1 MRAIVEAG
9 ARIHLGFLD
18 LNGACGRRFGSIGV
32 SLERPRC
39 TVEAETVA
47 ARATETTEPADP
59 VRTVLERLGPDLGGV
74 SVTVRLGEAIPSHAG
89 FGSGT
94 QHALA
99 VALAAT
105 RAAGRPVTIR
115 DLARR
120 LGRGQ
125 RSGIGIAAF
134 ERGGLV
140 IDAGHPVGEDGDVTL
155 PPPEGPEPP
164 PVVFQHPL
172 PDDWHFVL
180 ATPRATPG
188 LSGLTEQRAFRDLPP
203 MDDGRVGRICRLT
216 LMQVAPAALT
226 GDIRAFGRAI
236 TEIQELVGEYFA
248 PCQGGRFASRIGC
261 DVTELALAQGAHGVG
276 QSSWGPTVFA
286 LVESEARARA
296 LAAEI
301 HAAFGAGLARLDV
314 SRARNRGASC
324 REIP

>member
-1 MRAIVEAG
+1 MRVIVEAG

-39 TVEAETVA
+39 VVEATA
-47 ARATETTEPADP
+47 AVRAAESASDL
-59 VRTVLERLGPDLGGV
+59 VRTILDRLGPELDDV
-74 SVTVRLGEAIPSHAG
+74 AVTARLTEAIPSHAG

-105 RAAGRPVTIR
+105 HAAGRSLPIR

-140 IDAGHPVGEDGDVTL
+140 IDAGHRVGEDDDAML
-155 PPPEGPEPP
+155 DAIDGPEPP

-172 PDDWHFVL
+172 PDDWRFVL

-188 LSGLTEQRAFRDLPP
+188 LSGATERRAFRDLPP
-203 MDDGRVGRICRLT
+203 MDEDRVGRICRLT
-216 LMQVAPAALT
+216 LMQVVPAVLT
-226 GDIRAFGRAI
+226 GDIRVFGAAI
-236 TEIQELVGEYFA
+236 TEIQQLVGEYFA
-248 PCQGGRFASRIGC
+248 PCQGGRFASRAGC
-261 DVTELALAQGAHGVG
+261 EVTELALSRGAHGVG

-286 LVESEARARA
+286 LVANEARADA
-296 LAAEI
+296 LADEI
-301 HAAFGAGLARLDV
+301 RTDFGDHLAWVDV

-324 REIP
+324 QEAS

>member
-1 MRAIVEAG
+1 MRTVVEAG

-18 LNGACGRRFGSIGV
+18 LGGGCGRRFGSIGV

-39 TVEAETVA
+39 IVEAMA
-47 ARATETTEPADP
+47 GSPRATETTEP
-59 VRTVLERLGPDLGGV
+59 VRAIVERLGPDLGDVAV
-74 SVTVRLGEAIPSHAG
+74 SVRLAEAIPSHAG

-105 RAAGRPVTIR
+105 RAAGRPAPIR

-120 LGRGQ
+120 LRRGQ
-125 RSGIGIAAF
+125 RSGIGVAAF
-134 ERGGLV
+134 EHGGLV
-140 IDAGHPVGEDGDVTL
+140 IDAGHRVESDGDTAT
-155 PPPEGPEPP
+155 PEIDGSELP

-180 ATPRATPG
+180 ATPRAEPG
-188 LSGLTEQRAFRDLPP
+188 LSGTTELRAFQELPP

-236 TEIQELVGEYFA
+236 SEIQQLVGEYFA
-248 PCQGGRFASRIGC
+248 PCQGGRFASATGC
-261 DVTELALAQGAHGVG
+261 QVTELALARGAHGVG

-286 LVESEARARA
+286 LVESESRARA
-296 LAAEI
+296 LGDEI
-301 HAAFGAGLARLDV
+301 RTAFGGRLTAVDV

-324 REIP
+324 REVP

>member
-1 MRAIVEAG
+1 MRTIVEAG

-18 LNGACGRRFGSIGV
+18 LGGACGRRFGSIGV

-39 TVEAETVA
+39 TVEAEA
-47 ARATETTEPADP
+47 PSARSMETAEPLRAI
-59 VRTVLERLGPDLGGV
+59 LERLGPDLGGV
-74 SVTVRLGEAIPSHAG
+74 PVAVRLTESIPSHAG

-105 RAAGRPVTIR
+105 RAAGRPATVR

-120 LGRGQ
+120 LRRGQ

-134 ERGGLV
+134 EQGGLV
-140 IDAGHPVGEDGDVTL
+140 IDAGHPVEDDGEVAL
-155 PPPEGPEPP
+155 EAIEGPEPP
-164 PVVFQHPL
+164 PVIFRHPL
-172 PDDWHFVL
+172 PGDWHFVL
-180 ATPRATPG
+180 ATPRAAAG
-188 LSGLTEQRAFRDLPP
+188 LSGLIEQRAFRKLPP

-216 LMQVAPAALT
+216 LMQVAPAVLT

-248 PCQGGRFASRIGC
+248 PCQGGRFASPTGC
-261 DVTELALAQGAHGVG
+261 AVTELALARGAHGVG

-286 LVESEARARA
+286 LVESDARARA
-296 LAAEI
+296 LADEI
-301 HAAFGAGLARLDV
+301 RTAFGSDLTRIDV
-314 SRARNRGASC
+314 SRARNHGASG
-324 REIP
+324 RELP

>member
-1 MRAIVEAG
+1 MRTIVEAG

-18 LNGACGRRFGSIGV
+18 LGGACGRRFGSIGV

-39 TVEAETVA
+39 TVEAEA
-47 ARATETTEPADP
+47 PSDPARGPAEP
-59 VRTVLERLGPDLGGV
+59 VRAILERLGPDLGA
-74 SVTVRLGEAIPSHAG
+74 VTVAVQLTESIPSHSG

-99 VALAAT
+99 IALAAT
-105 RAAGRPVTIR
+105 QAAGRPVPIR

-120 LGRGQ
+120 LRRGQ

-140 IDAGHPVGEDGDVTL
+140 IDAGHPVQDDREAALDTI
-155 PPPEGPEPP
+155 EGPEPP
-164 PVVFQHPL
+164 PVIFQHPL

-180 ATPRATPG
+180 ATPRAAAG
-188 LSGLTEQRAFRDLPP
+188 LSGRIEPRAFRELPP
-203 MDDGRVGRICRLT
+203 MDDARVGRICRLT

-248 PCQGGRFASRIGC
+248 PCQGGRFASPVGC
-261 DVTELALAQGAHGVG
+261 EVTELALARGAHGVG

-286 LVESEARARA
+286 LVESEARGHA
-296 LAAEI
+296 LAGEI
-301 HAAFGAGLARLDV
+301 RTAFGARLAAVDV

>member
-1 MRAIVEAG
+1 MRTVVEAG

-18 LNGACGRRFGSIGV
+18 LGAGGGRRFGSIGV

-39 TVEAETVA
+39 TVEAMAGSAHSMETA
-47 ARATETTEPADP
+47 EPA
-59 VRTVLERLGPDLGGV
+59 RSILARLGPDFGDVPV
-74 SVTVRLGEAIPSHAG
+74 SVRLTESIPSHAG

-99 VALAAT
+99 IALAAT
-105 RAAGRPVTIR
+105 RAAGRSTAIR

-120 LGRGQ
+120 LRRGQ

-140 IDAGHPVGEDGDVTL
+140 IDAGHPVEEDSEAALETI
-155 PPPEGPEPP
+155 EGPEPP
-164 PVVFQHPL
+164 PVIFQHPL

-180 ATPRATPG
+180 ATPRAAAG
-188 LSGLTEQRAFRDLPP
+188 LSGLPEQRAFRELPP
-203 MDDGRVGRICRLT
+203 MDDGRVGRICRLA
-216 LMQVAPAALT
+216 LMEVAPAALT
-226 GDIRAFGRAI
+226 GNIRAFGRAI

-248 PCQGGRFASRIGC
+248 PSQGGRFASPIGC
-261 DVTELALAQGAHGVG
+261 AVTELALARGAHGVG

-296 LAAEI
+296 LASEI
-301 HAAFGAGLARLDV
+301 GTAFGDRLAAVDA
-314 SRARNRGASC
+314 SRTRNRGASC
-324 REIP
+324 REIA

>member
-1 MRAIVEAG
+1 V
-9 ARIHLGFLD
+9 RI
-18 LNGACGRRFGSIGV
+18 
-32 SLERPRC
+32 
-39 TVEAETVA
+39 
-47 ARATETTEPADP
+47 TE
-59 VRTVLERLGPDLGGV
+59 
-74 SVTVRLGEAIPSHAG
+74 SIPSHAG

-105 RAAGRPVTIR
+105 RAAGRPTPIR

-120 LGRGQ
+120 LRRGQ

-140 IDAGHPVGEDGDVTL
+140 IDAGHPVEDDGDATL
-155 PPPEGPEPP
+155 RETEGPEPP

-172 PDDWHFVL
+172 PDDWHFIL

-188 LSGLTEQRAFRDLPP
+188 LSGLTERRAFQDLPP

-248 PCQGGRFASRIGC
+248 PCQGGRFASRTGC
-261 DVTELALAQGAHGVG
+261 EVTELALARGAHGVG

-286 LVESEARARA
+286 LVENRARARA
-296 LAAEI
+296 LTAEI
-301 HAAFGAGLARLDV
+301 RAAFGDRLVWVDA

-324 REIP
+324 REMP